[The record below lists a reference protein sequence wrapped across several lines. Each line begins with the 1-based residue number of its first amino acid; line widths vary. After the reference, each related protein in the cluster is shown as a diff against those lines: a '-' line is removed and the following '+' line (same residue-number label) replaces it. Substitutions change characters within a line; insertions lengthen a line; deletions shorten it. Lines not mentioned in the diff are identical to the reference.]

1 MMTFSFT
8 STIHTLLR
16 VSPLSQTET
25 SYFHHNNTLTHAH
38 THTHCFCYNSYIRF
52 HTPLPQMAAIH
63 DNNEDDPRGA
73 LVSETSPLLGENVP
87 ADSPDRHNVDDD
99 DDDNDF
105 TRASSSKRWATPS
118 RRTVAFGV
126 LAVIL
131 ISLTVTLPI
140 VYLVVIPHRLRQ
152 ALSGSSPQL
161 QEAHLIAINND
172 SITLRVR
179 ALAHNDDIPPVQ
191 VTMQPTLFALT
202 TVNPHNRNP
211 LTVGSL
217 QFPGLV
223 IPQGTVDVPI
233 DFTSDVKHLNVPFIT
248 SFVKALM
255 GKQAPMPPQRF
266 RMQASPMM
274 SLHNIGSWVVPMEN
288 TIVFD
293 KDAVSAPD
301 ASNMN
306 ITVVAKEL
314 TPVSAL
320 QFKLFANMSFDNPLP
335 VSFAAQ
341 HISVLFSVFY
351 DGTRIVDM
359 TIPPTTHL
367 VLGHNTNATIAGL
380 THPDGLPKLMRL
392 VGEYAAG
399 NASVVQ
405 IKHFRLRYE
414 KKREKLPWIETIIR
428 DIDFQVNVPGASE
441 EDDGAVVPFWIQ
453 PLTSLLPA
461 AHRARKVIT
470 NARRL
475 ARRAGFFV

>member
-1 MMTFSFT
+1 
-8 STIHTLLR
+8 
-16 VSPLSQTET
+16 
-25 SYFHHNNTLTHAH
+25 
-38 THTHCFCYNSYIRF
+38 
-52 HTPLPQMAAIH
+52 MAAIH
-63 DNNEDDPRGA
+63 DHPEDHSCRA
-73 LVSETSPLLGENVP
+73 SVSETSPLLGENVP
-87 ADSPDRHNVDDD
+87 ADSPDRHNSNNGNDDD
-99 DDDNDF
+99 DDDL
-105 TRASSSKRWATPS
+105 TRASSTKRWAAPS
-118 RRTVAFGV
+118 RHTVAFGV

-140 VYLVVIPHRLRQ
+140 VYLVVIPHRLCK

-191 VTMQPTLFALT
+191 VTMQPTLFALM

-223 IPQGTVDVPI
+223 IPRGTVDVPI

-248 SFVKALM
+248 SFVKGLM
-255 GKQAPMPPQRF
+255 GKQTPTTALPPQRF
-266 RMQASPMM
+266 WMQASPMM
-274 SLHNIGSWVVPMEN
+274 SLHNIGAWVVPMEN
-288 TIVFD
+288 TMVFD
-293 KDAVSAPD
+293 KDAISAPD

-380 THPDGLPKLMRL
+380 THPDGLPKLMHL

-405 IKHFRLRYE
+405 IKNVRLRYE

-428 DIDFQVNVPGASE
+428 DIDFEVHVPGASE
-441 EDDGAVVPFWIQ
+441 EDDDGALVVVPFWIQ

-461 AHRARKVIT
+461 AHRARKVIK
-470 NARRL
+470 NAHRL
-475 ARRAGFFV
+475 ARRAGFVV